1 MLYHRARL
9 LFCETGRQAG
19 RLQQT
24 EESLG
29 AAGGHG
35 QDDGKL
41 LRISSTCVASCS
53 CTLRMRKSQT
63 CSLSSKGARR
73 RKQTPSPTTCLCL
86 TGKLCRQSVVRPTST
101 KDGLPKSNEFNPV
114 HSRKDAFLSS
124 KALCAA
130 GYSLLIFKWYVCGF
144 DTDVHQ
150 SRPYEYLF
158 DVHQT
163 SQTTATSSPTPRP
176 QFAPCPYHTPLK

>member
-1 MLYHRARL
+1 M
-9 LFCETGRQAG
+9 C
-19 RLQQT
+19 
-24 EESLG
+24 
-29 AAGGHG
+29 
-35 QDDGKL
+35 GKL
-41 LRISSTCVASCS
+41 QLHLEDEEVSNLFSVVKGR
-53 CTLRMRKSQT
+53 SQT
-63 CSLSSKGARR
+63 QAADSVSDDLSPQNDNGFLTSM
-73 RKQTPSPTTCLCL
+73 L
-86 TGKLCRQSVVRPTST
+86 TGKLCKQSVARPTST